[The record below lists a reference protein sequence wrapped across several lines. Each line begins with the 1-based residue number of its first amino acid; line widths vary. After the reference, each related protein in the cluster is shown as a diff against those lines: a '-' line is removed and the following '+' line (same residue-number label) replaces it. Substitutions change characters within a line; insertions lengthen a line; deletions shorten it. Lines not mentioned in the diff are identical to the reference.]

1 MKTTSL
7 LIGTF
12 LTILTGGCMSDSYGP
27 ASPDF
32 YPGESPPFTW
42 NSRPG
47 LPAQGKVT
55 AARSRP
61 APALPVSTAKVASKP
76 EAAPELTR
84 S

>member
-32 YPGESPPFTW
+32 YPGESPPFAW

-55 AARSRP
+55 AARSLPAAALP
-61 APALPVSTAKVASKP
+61 APGVQMARTPDLPP
-76 EAAPELTR
+76 AAR

>member
-1 MKTTSL
+1 MKTASL

-32 YPGESPPFTW
+32 YPGESPPYTW
-42 NSRPG
+42 HSRPG
-47 LPAQGKVT
+47 LPAHRQVT
-55 AARSRP
+55 AARSLP
-61 APALPVSTAKVASKP
+61 AAAIPVSTAKVASKP
-76 EAAPELTR
+76 DAPPELTH